1 MTRILSAAIM
11 GLDAQIIEVEVDLTP
26 GLHIFN
32 IVGLADKSIEEAKER
47 VSAATKNSGVEP
59 PRKKNQ
65 RLIINLAPAD
75 IKKEGP
81 AYDLPIALGYLLA
94 SKQIHFDPTG
104 KLLVGELALD
114 GKIRSVNGILSIALL
129 AQREKI
135 KTLFVPKD
143 NAKEAA
149 LAVPSDDGTNNLNI
163 IPVES
168 LAQII
173 AHLENRIKIQPQP
186 ATDLEELTRLRP
198 SGYGEVNM
206 AYIKGQENAKR
217 AIEIA
222 ASGGHNLLMSGPPGS
237 GKSLLAKAIPSILP
251 KMTREEILEVT
262 KIHSVAGKLSPKTPI
277 ISHRPFGAPHHTA
290 SEISLIGGGTFSR
303 PGEISLTHRGVLF
316 LDEFPEFHRDLLE
329 SLRQPLED
337 GVVTISRAK
346 GTFTYPAKFILVAAM
361 NPCPCGYANHPT
373 KPCSCS
379 ANQIRRYQRK
389 VSGPLLD
396 RIDLHVEVPPLKYE
410 KLALSNDRVAE
421 DSASIRNRVEE
432 ARKIQRERFPST
444 SSGQAKTNS
453 EMTILEIKNY
463 CRIDSA
469 GEGLLK
475 NAVDK
480 MNLSARGYH
489 RILKLA
495 RTIADLNN
503 EKNILKD
510 HLAEALQYRQKE
522 EEY

>member
-47 VSAATKNSGVEP
+47 VSAAIKNSGAEP

-94 SKQIHFDPTG
+94 SKQINFDPVN
-104 KLLVGELALD
+104 KLFVGELALD
-114 GKIRSVNGILSIALL
+114 GKVRSVSGILSIALL
-129 AQREKI
+129 ARREKI
-135 KTLFVPKD
+135 KTLFVPKN
-143 NAKEAA
+143 NAQEAA
-149 LAVPSDDGTNNLNI
+149 LVEGIEI

-168 LAQII
+168 LSQII
-173 AHLENRIKIQPQP
+173 AHLEGRISIEPQLP
-186 ATDLEELTRLRP
+186 TNIEEITEKSVSWRID
-198 SGYGEVNM
+198 M

-222 ASGGHNLLMSGPPGS
+222 ASGAHNLLMSGPPGS

-251 KMTREEILEVT
+251 KMTRAEILEVT
-262 KIHSVAGKLSPKTPI
+262 KIHSVAGRLSPKTPI
-277 ISHRPFGAPHHTA
+277 ISQRPFGAPHHTA
-290 SEISLIGGGTFSR
+290 SEISLIGGGTFSK

-316 LDEFPEFHRDLLE
+316 LDEFPEFHHDLLE

-337 GVVTISRAK
+337 GIVTVSRAK
-346 GTFTYPAKFILVAAM
+346 GSFIYPARFMLVAAM
-361 NPCPCGYANHPT
+361 NPCPCGYAGHPL
-373 KPCSCS
+373 KPCVCS
-379 ANQIRRYQRK
+379 SNQISKYQRRI
-389 VSGPLLD
+389 SGPLLD
-396 RIDLHVEVPPLKYE
+396 RIDLHVEVPQLKYD
-410 KLALSNDRVAE
+410 KLASEKVAE
-421 DSASIRNRVEE
+421 DSASIRQRVEI
-432 ARKIQRERFPST
+432 AREIQRKRFAST
-444 SSGQAKTNS
+444 DSGQINS
-453 EMTILEIKNY
+453 EMNIPQIKKY
-463 CRIDSA
+463 CKIDSA
-469 GEGLLK
+469 GENLLR

-495 RTIADLNN
+495 RTIADLAN
-503 EKNILKD
+503 EENIKRD
-510 HLAEALQYRQKE
+510 NIAEALQYRQKE

>member
-1 MTRILSAAIM
+1 M

-47 VSAATKNSGVEP
+47 VSAAIKNSSVEP

-65 RLIINLAPAD
+65 RPIINLAPAD

-94 SKQIHFDPTG
+94 SKQVHFDPENQ
-104 KLLVGELALD
+104 LFVGELALD
-114 GKIRSVNGILSIALL
+114 GKIRSISGVLSIALL
-129 AQREKI
+129 AQQEKI

-149 LAVPSDDGTNNLNI
+149 LVPTDVGIEI
-163 IPVES
+163 IPVDS
-168 LAQII
+168 LSQII
-173 AHLENRIKIQPQP
+173 AHLEGRVKIKAQPE
-186 ATDLEELTRLRP
+186 TDIEELITSPRLAGLGP
-198 SGYGEVNM
+198 DM

-222 ASGGHNLLMSGPPGS
+222 ASGAHNLLMSGPPGS

-290 SEISLIGGGTFSR
+290 SEISLIGGGAFSK

-337 GVVTISRAK
+337 GIVTISRAK

-373 KPCSCS
+373 KPCTCS
-379 ANQIRRYQRK
+379 ANQIKKYQRK

-396 RIDLHVEVPPLKYE
+396 RIDLHVEVPQLKYE
-410 KLALSNDRVAE
+410 KLASEKVAE

-432 ARKIQRERFPST
+432 ARKIQRERF
-444 SSGQAKTNS
+444 GRINS
-453 EMTILEIKNY
+453 EMTILEIKKY
-463 CRIDSA
+463 CQIDST
-469 GEGLLK
+469 GESLLR

-510 HLAEALQYRQKE
+510 HLAEALQYRQRE
-522 EEY
+522 EDY

>member
-1 MTRILSAAIM
+1 VTRILSAAIM

-47 VSAATKNSGVEP
+47 VSAAIKNSGAEP

-94 SKQIHFDPTG
+94 SKQINFDPVN
-104 KLLVGELALD
+104 KLFVGELALD
-114 GKIRSVNGILSIALL
+114 GKVRSVSGILSIALL
-129 AQREKI
+129 ARREKI
-135 KTLFVPKD
+135 KTLFVPKN
-143 NAKEAA
+143 NAQEAA
-149 LAVPSDDGTNNLNI
+149 LVEGIEI

-168 LAQII
+168 LSQII
-173 AHLENRIKIQPQP
+173 AHLEGRISIEPQLP
-186 ATDLEELTRLRP
+186 TNIEEITEKSVSWRID
-198 SGYGEVNM
+198 M

-222 ASGGHNLLMSGPPGS
+222 ASGAHNLLMSGPPGS

-251 KMTREEILEVT
+251 KMTRAEILEVT
-262 KIHSVAGKLSPKTPI
+262 KIHSVAGRLSPKTPI
-277 ISHRPFGAPHHTA
+277 ISQRPFGAPHHTA
-290 SEISLIGGGTFSR
+290 SEISLIGGGTFSK

-316 LDEFPEFHRDLLE
+316 LDEFPEFHHDLLE

-337 GVVTISRAK
+337 GIVTVSRAK
-346 GTFTYPAKFILVAAM
+346 GSFIYPARFMLVAAM
-361 NPCPCGYANHPT
+361 NPCPCGYAGHPL
-373 KPCSCS
+373 KPCVCS
-379 ANQIRRYQRK
+379 SNQISKYQRRI
-389 VSGPLLD
+389 SGPLLD
-396 RIDLHVEVPPLKYE
+396 RIDLHVEVPQLKYD
-410 KLALSNDRVAE
+410 KLASEKVAE
-421 DSASIRNRVEE
+421 DSASIRQRVEI
-432 ARKIQRERFPST
+432 AREIQRKRFAST
-444 SSGQAKTNS
+444 DSGQINS
-453 EMTILEIKNY
+453 EMNIPQIKKY
-463 CRIDSA
+463 CKIDSA
-469 GEGLLK
+469 GENLLR

-495 RTIADLNN
+495 RTIADLAN
-503 EKNILKD
+503 EENIKRD
-510 HLAEALQYRQKE
+510 NIAEALQYRQKE

>member
-47 VSAATKNSGVEP
+47 VSAAIKNSGAEP

-94 SKQIHFDPTG
+94 SKQIHFDPENQ
-104 KLLVGELALD
+104 LFVGELALD
-114 GKIRSVNGILSIALL
+114 GKIRSISGILSIALL

-149 LAVPSDDGTNNLNI
+149 LVEGIEI

-168 LAQII
+168 LSQII
-173 AHLENRIKIQPQP
+173 AHLENRIIIEPQLPTKI
-186 ATDLEELTRLRP
+186 EEITEKYA
-198 SGYGEVNM
+198 SWQIDM

-222 ASGGHNLLMSGPPGS
+222 ASGAHNLLMSGPPGS

-251 KMTREEILEVT
+251 KMTRDEILEVT
-262 KIHSVAGKLSPKTPI
+262 KIHSVAGRLSPKTPI
-277 ISHRPFGAPHHTA
+277 ISQRPFGAPHHTA
-290 SEISLIGGGTFSR
+290 SEISLIGGGTFSK

-346 GTFTYPAKFILVAAM
+346 GTFTYPAKFMLIAAM
-361 NPCPCGYANHPT
+361 NPCPCGFANHPT
-373 KPCSCS
+373 KACACS

-396 RIDLHVEVPPLKYE
+396 RIDLHVEVPQLKYE
-410 KLALSNDRVAE
+410 KLASEKVAE
-421 DSASIRNRVEE
+421 DSASIRKRVEQ
-432 ARKIQRERFPST
+432 AREIQWERFPST
-444 SSGQAKTNS
+444 GSGQARTNS
-453 EMTILEIKNY
+453 EMTILEIKKY
-463 CRIDSA
+463 CQIDHA
-469 GEGLLK
+469 GESLLR

-503 EKNILKD
+503 EKNIFKD
-510 HLAEALQYRQKE
+510 NIAEALQYRQKE

>member
-32 IVGLADKSIEEAKER
+32 IVGLADKSIVEAKER
-47 VSAATKNSGVEP
+47 VSAAIKNSGAEP

-94 SKQIHFDPTG
+94 SKQIHFDPENQ
-104 KLLVGELALD
+104 LFVGELALD
-114 GKIRSVNGILSIALL
+114 GKIRSISGILSIALL

-149 LAVPSDDGTNNLNI
+149 LVENLEI
-163 IPVES
+163 IPIES
-168 LAQII
+168 LAQAI
-173 AHLENRIKIQPQP
+173 AYLEERVLIKPQP
-186 ATDLEELTRLRP
+186 ATDLEELTRLRQ
-198 SGYGEVNM
+198 GFGEVNM

-222 ASGGHNLLMSGPPGS
+222 ASGAHNLLMSGPPGS

-251 KMTREEILEVT
+251 KMTRDEILEVT
-262 KIHSVAGKLSPKTPI
+262 KIHSIAGRLSAKTPI
-277 ISHRPFGAPHHTA
+277 ISQRPFGAPHHTA
-290 SEISLIGGGTFSR
+290 SEISLIGGGTFSK

-346 GTFTYPAKFILVAAM
+346 GTFTYPAKFMLIAAM
-361 NPCPCGYANHPT
+361 NPCPCGFANHPT
-373 KPCSCS
+373 KQCVCSS
-379 ANQIRRYQRK
+379 NEIRRYQRK
-389 VSGPLLD
+389 ISGPLLD
-396 RIDLHVEVPPLKYE
+396 RIDLHVEVPQLKYE
-410 KLALSNDRVAE
+410 KLASEKVAE
-421 DSASIRNRVEE
+421 DSASIRNRVEQ
-432 ARKIQRERFPST
+432 ARKIQWERFE
-444 SSGQAKTNS
+444 KTNS
-453 EMTILEIKNY
+453 EMTILEIKKY
-463 CRIDSA
+463 CQIDQA
-469 GEGLLK
+469 GESLLR

-495 RTIADLNN
+495 RTIADLND
-503 EKNILKD
+503 EKNVLKD
-510 HLAEALQYRQKE
+510 NIAEALQYRQKE